1 MLASHPAQSPMMSLG
16 NGKPNRAQYPSGPPG
31 FLGLPNNSSDYS
43 QVPRVRSPS
52 LSPKP
57 SLPQFSGQPRR
68 VSPPTHPSMPP
79 QQRRPSPGSMHPPM
93 GPNGGPPMQMSMPMP
108 MPMHNGGPP
117 MSMPMHR
124 PVPNPATAF
133 PSFTAG
139 RTFAS
144 EAQLQNIINWQTV
157 VSKNLFDDPPTFQS
171 LLIFLLPSVP
181 SPAVNNFVR
190 QIQNTPD
197 HITHLQKCWDI
208 LKRDDR
214 EELISFG
221 LPDNIGEIRFE
232 IYRMWL
238 MVRLA
243 WRIVQALKNAKGG
256 SRISEIGEWVMHVIE
271 TNKSVSPEKYD
282 PLPLQTLAC
291 ALTYPHP
298 SITSNARVVR
308 DTVTPLKRADRDQ
321 MALEYFELGFP
332 QNNDTTLFLPSS
344 IYAKAHQAR
353 LLRRLNRIAEAE
365 AVENS
370 VRGWWMKIGYTMM
383 AKAQFTDLVC
393 CDGEAPYD
401 NIILKNLNGFF
412 KRRSGDGSSTG
423 GEEIEPRSGRD
434 SGVDHLIPATSE
446 ILFSTTASFTTTFSK
461 PIQHITF
468 LTPKHSGTTTIKNL
482 LTSSAR
488 IVAASDTNI
497 PHDRPP
503 SRDSTSAR
511 AGSRSTRTRPILP
524 PQSN

>member
-1 MLASHPAQSPMMSLG
+1 MLASHPAQNPMMPLG
-16 NGKPNRAQYPSGPPG
+16 NGKPNRGQFPPG
-31 FLGLPNNSSDYS
+31 PGGLLQLPNNSSDYS

-57 SLPQFSGQPRR
+57 SLPQFSSQPRR
-68 VSPPTHPSMPP
+68 VSPPSHPPMPP
-79 QQRRPSPGSMHPPM
+79 QQRRPSPGSMLS
-93 GPNGGPPMQMSMPMP
+93 NVGPPMSMSMPMSMPMP
-108 MPMHNGGPP
+108 MPMHPNGGPP

-139 RTFAS
+139 RSFSS

-157 VSKNLFDDPPTFQS
+157 VSKNLFEDPPTFQS

-190 QIQNTPD
+190 SIQNTPD

-221 LPDNIGEIRFE
+221 MPDNVGEIRFE

-298 SITSNARVVR
+298 SITLNSRVR

-332 QNNDTTLFLPSS
+332 QNNDNTLFLPSS

-365 AVENS
+365 SVENS
-370 VRGWWMKIGYTMM
+370 VRSWWMKIGYTMM
-383 AKAQFTDLVC
+383 SKAQFTDLVC

-423 GEEIEPRSGRD
+423 GEEIETRSGRD
-434 SGVDHLIPATSE
+434 SGVDVGSLHET
-446 ILFSTTASFTTTFSK
+446 K
-461 PIQHITF
+461 PRSREAEQVQDPQQHW
-468 LTPKHSGTTTIKNL
+468 S
-482 LTSSAR
+482 
-488 IVAASDTNI
+488 
-497 PHDRPP
+497 
-503 SRDSTSAR
+503 
-511 AGSRSTRTRPILP
+511 
-524 PQSN
+524 